1 MIKVAVLY
9 RVIQHWRAPMFKR
22 IADIEDVDLTVYY
35 GADFEGTKV
44 VSGKNFDFNAKRLRT
59 IKITKKAGSSSGR
72 MMPFC
77 PFLFARLII
86 DRPDVVISEGA
97 SNFANAIQGYVYAKL
112 FRKKFIWWG
121 LGRLRDKFYE
131 KSRKND
137 FINRIE
143 RKCDAQLCYSS
154 YAKEY
159 YQHIGIPDEKI
170 FVAVNVVDTDKIAAR
185 VLSESFKAAKNEGHP
200 FSVLFVGA
208 LEPTKKVDMLIR
220 AYGRFVKTHPD
231 SKLEI
236 VGKGSAMEDLK
247 KLVEEEQVENV
258 TFHGQVIEG
267 LELYYA
273 KADVFVLPGLGG
285 LAISEA
291 MAYGLPVIASVGD
304 GCEVDLIVNGENG
317 FRNPEL
323 SEEDIAGYL
332 SKLYDEPDL
341 LSKMKKKSIE
351 IIEKEHNVHTYIN
364 EINRAIHYVY
374 DKA

>member
-22 IADIEDVDLTVYY
+22 ISDIEDLDLTVYY

-44 VSGKNFDFNAKRLRT
+44 VSGKDFNFKTKKLHT
-59 IKITKKAGSSSGR
+59 IKITGKAGSTNGR
-72 MMPFC
+72 QMPYC
-77 PFLFARLII
+77 PFLFFQLIK
-86 DRPDVVISEGA
+86 DRPDVILTEGA
-97 SNFANAIQGYVYAKL
+97 SNFVNAMQGFLYARL

-159 YQHIGIPDEKI
+159 YNYIGIPDEKI
-170 FVAVNVVDTDKIAAR
+170 FVAVNVVDTDRIAAKTA
-185 VLSESFKAAKNEGHP
+185 SEQFKNAKSIRHP
-200 FSVLFVGA
+200 FTVLFVGA
-208 LEPTKKVDMLIR
+208 LEPNKKVDMLIK
-220 AYGRFVKTHPD
+220 AFGKFVEKRSD
-231 SKLEI
+231 AQLDI
-236 VGKGSAMEDLK
+236 VGKGGSYDSLKQLKEDLNIK
-247 KLVEEEQVENV
+247 NV

-267 LELYYA
+267 LETYYA

-304 GCEVDLIVNGENG
+304 GCEVDLIKNGENG
-317 FRNPEL
+317 FRNPKL
-323 SEEDIAGYL
+323 DEDDIVNYL
-332 SKLYDEPDL
+332 CQMYDNPDL
-341 LSKMKKKSIE
+341 LEGMKKTSLE
-351 IIEKEHNVHTYIN
+351 IIEQEHNVHTYIN
-364 EINRAIHYVY
+364 AISQAIHYVY
-374 DKA
+374 NS

>member
-22 IADIEDVDLTVYY
+22 ISDIEDVDLTVYY

-44 VSGKNFDFNAKRLRT
+44 VSGKDFNFKTKKMRT

-72 MMPFC
+72 MMPYC
-77 PFLFARLII
+77 PFLFFQLIK
-86 DRPDVVISEGA
+86 DCPDVVLSEGS
-97 SNFANAIQGYVYAKL
+97 SNFVNAIQGLLYAKL

-137 FINRIE
+137 FINGIE
-143 RKCDAQLCYSS
+143 KKCDAQLCYSS
-154 YAKEY
+154 YAKDY
-159 YQHIGIPDEKI
+159 YNYIGIPDEKI
-170 FVAVNVVDTDKIAAR
+170 FVAVNVVDTDKIATKTNGE
-185 VLSESFKAAKNEGHP
+185 LFKAAKNEAHP
-200 FSVLFVGA
+200 FTVLFVGA
-208 LEPTKKVDMLIR
+208 LEPNKKVNMLIR
-220 AYGRFVKTHPD
+220 AFGKFVKKHAD
-231 SKLEI
+231 AKLDI
-236 VGKGSAMEDLK
+236 VGKGSSSDSLR
-247 KLVEEEQVENV
+247 KLVESEHVENV

-267 LELYYA
+267 LEQFYA

-304 GCEVDLIVNGENG
+304 GCEVDLIKNGENG

-323 SEEDIAGYL
+323 GEDDIVDYL
-332 SKLYDEPDL
+332 NQMYDNPEL
-341 LSKMKKKSIE
+341 LEKMKKKSLE
-351 IIEKEHNVHTYIN
+351 IIESEHNDHTYIN
-364 EINRAIHYVY
+364 AINRAIHYVY
-374 DKA
+374 NSK

>member
-22 IADIEDVDLTVYY
+22 ISDIEDLDLIVYY

-44 VSGKNFDFNAKRLRT
+44 VSGKDFNFKTKKLHT
-59 IKITKKAGSSSGR
+59 IKITGKAGSTNGR
-72 MMPFC
+72 QMPYC
-77 PFLFARLII
+77 PFLFFQLIK
-86 DRPDVVISEGA
+86 DRPDVILTEGA
-97 SNFANAIQGYVYAKL
+97 SNFANAMQGFLYARL

-159 YQHIGIPDEKI
+159 YNYIGIPDEKI
-170 FVAVNVVDTDKIAAR
+170 FVAVNVVDTDRIAAR
-185 VLSESFKAAKNEGHP
+185 TASEHFKNAKSIRHP
-200 FSVLFVGA
+200 FTVLFVGA
-208 LEPTKKVDMLIR
+208 LEPNKKVDTLIK
-220 AYGRFVKTHPD
+220 AFGKFVEKRSD
-231 SKLEI
+231 AQLDI
-236 VGKGSAMEDLK
+236 VGKGSSYDSLK
-247 KLVEEEQVENV
+247 QLKEELNIKNV

-267 LELYYA
+267 LETYYA

-304 GCEVDLIVNGENG
+304 GCEVDLIKNGENG

-323 SEEDIAGYL
+323 DEDDIVNYL
-332 SKLYDEPDL
+332 CQMYDNPDL
-341 LSKMKKKSIE
+341 LEGMKKKSLE
-351 IIEKEHNVHTYIN
+351 IIEQEHNVHTYIN
-364 EINRAIHYVY
+364 AISQAIHYVY
-374 DKA
+374 NS

>member
-22 IADIEDVDLTVYY
+22 ISDIDDLDLCVYY

-44 VSGKNFDFNAKRLRT
+44 VSGKDFNFNTKKLRT

-72 MMPFC
+72 MMPYC
-77 PFLFARLII
+77 PFLFLQLIK
-86 DRPDVVISEGA
+86 DHPDVIVSEGA
-97 SNFANAIQGYVYAKL
+97 SNFANAMQGFLYAKL

-137 FINRIE
+137 FINHIE

-159 YQHIGIPDEKI
+159 YNYIGIPDKKI
-170 FVAVNVVDTDKIAAR
+170 FVAVNVVDTDRIAAR
-185 VLSESFKAAKNEGHP
+185 RASEQFKNAKSIKHP
-200 FSVLFVGA
+200 FTVLFVGA
-208 LEPTKKVDMLIR
+208 LEPNKKVDMLLR
-220 AYGRFVKTHPD
+220 AFGKFVEKRSD
-231 SKLEI
+231 AQLEI
-236 VGKGSAMEDLK
+236 VGTGSSFNSLK
-247 KLVEEEQVENV
+247 QQKEELNIKNV

-267 LELYYA
+267 LETYYA

-304 GCEVDLIVNGENG
+304 GCEVDLIKNTENG
-317 FRNPEL
+317 FRNPKL
-323 SEEDIAGYL
+323 NEDDIVNYL
-332 SKLYDEPDL
+332 CQMYDNPDL
-341 LSKMKKKSIE
+341 LEGMKKKSLE
-351 IIEKEHNVHTYIN
+351 IIKQEHNVHTYIN
-364 EINRAIHYVY
+364 AISRAIHYVY
-374 DKA
+374 NS